1 MPIKCIIIDDE
12 AHGIITL
19 EHQLKKISDIDIVAT
34 TQDSTAAKAL
44 IELYQPN
51 LIFLDIEMPNLNG
64 FQVLEQF
71 DDITFKIIIT
81 TAYDRYAIQA
91 LKINALDYLLKPIDF
106 EELKMAIEKYY
117 KNEIQNTKE
126 QIVQVQQFRSTQM
139 QDIIAL
145 SMQEGLIFVK
155 IRDIAYL
162 EASGNYTHIT
172 LINSQKHITSKSLA
186 IYEEVLKDHNIF
198 FRAHKSYIVNLRF
211 IKQFNRKDGGE
222 IIMQDDK
229 SILLSRNK
237 KQEFCDLFQK
247 I

>member
-19 EHQLKKISDIDIVAT
+19 EHHLKKIKDIVIVAT
-34 TQDSTAAKAL
+34 TQDSTHAKDL
-44 IELYQPN
+44 ILEHQPD
-51 LIFLDIEMPNLNG
+51 IVFLDIEMPKLNG

-71 DDITFKIIIT
+71 DEINFKIIIT
-81 TAYDRYAIQA
+81 TAYDQYAIKA
-91 LKINALDYLLKPIDF
+91 LKYNAMDYLLKPIDM
-106 EELKMAIEKYY
+106 EELENAINKYH
-117 KNEIQNTKE
+117 KNELQNSKE
-126 QIVQVQQFRSTQM
+126 QVLQVQKFRSTMM

-145 SMQEGLIFVK
+145 SMQDGLIFVK
-155 IRDIAYL
+155 IADIAYL

-172 LINSQKHITSKSLA
+172 LQNGTKHVTSKSLA
-186 IYEEVLKDHNIF
+186 VFEDVLKDHPIF
-198 FRAHKSYIVNLRF
+198 FRAHKSYIVNLRY
-211 IKQFNRKDGGE
+211 IKLFNRKDGGE

-237 KQEFCDLFQK
+237 KQEFWDLFQK